1 VKREFKY
8 RYSPKGHAAM
18 AKTFWIISDTLG
30 SGDDELG
37 RVLMRNFVY
46 SLARAE
52 ARPVRVMLMN
62 GGVKL
67 ACEGSDS
74 LDDLKLLAENGV
86 IVKVCGTCL
95 DFLHLK
101 DKVAVGEVGDMV
113 GSVGVLSGDAD
124 VVTVA

>member
-1 VKREFKY
+1 
-8 RYSPKGHAAM
+8 M
-18 AKTFWIISDTLG
+18 AKTFWIVSDALG
-30 SGDDELG
+30 SGDDGLG

-52 ARPVRVMLMN
+52 ARPVRIMLMN

-74 LDDLKLLAENGV
+74 LDDLRLLAENGV
-86 IVKVCGTCL
+86 IVKACGTCL
-95 DFLHLK
+95 DFLRLK
-101 DKVAVGEVGDMV
+101 DKLAVGEIGDMA

>member
-1 VKREFKY
+1 
-8 RYSPKGHAAM
+8 M

-101 DKVAVGEVGDMV
+101 GKVAVGEVGDMV